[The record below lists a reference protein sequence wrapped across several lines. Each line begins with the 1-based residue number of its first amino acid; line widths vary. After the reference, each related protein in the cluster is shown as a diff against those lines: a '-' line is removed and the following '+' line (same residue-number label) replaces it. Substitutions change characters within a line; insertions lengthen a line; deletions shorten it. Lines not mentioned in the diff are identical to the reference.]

1 MPIYEYKALKE
12 SGKIA
17 QGVIDADTAKDAR
30 DKLRARKIHVTEMA
44 PLRKKDERR
53 GGRLPS
59 LPVPFRRR
67 VDFGELTITTRQFA
81 TLLGSGIP
89 LAEGLGAL
97 IQQVESRAME
107 TTLRDIRE
115 RVTQGSG
122 LADAMAHHP
131 RVFSDLYVNMVR
143 AGEASGTLDEI
154 LMRLA
159 NHLQKQNHIRS
170 KVKAALTIPVVY
182 VVVAV
187 GVVAFLMTFVVP
199 KLISI
204 FESEDVALPLVTEIL
219 IGVSAF
225 FRDWWWGV
233 GLGLVALWAAF
244 FLVKRSE
251 KGRLLHDTY
260 ALRLPI
266 FGKLL
271 KKDAIARFAVTFST
285 LLRSGIPALEC
296 LRIVQRIVNNK
307 LLSNVLGDVHDK
319 ILEGADISTPLKRS
333 GVFPPVVGYMIAVGE
348 QSGRLEELLDKIA
361 ETYEEE
367 IEITTQRIT
376 ALIEPVII
384 VCMAVVVAFIVIAIL
399 LPLVQG
405 FDV

>member
-1 MPIYEYKALKE
+1 MPIFEYKALKE
-12 SGKIA
+12 TGEST
-17 QGVIDADTAKDAR
+17 QGVIDADTSKDAR
-30 DKLRARKIHVTEMA
+30 EKLRSRKIHVTEMA
-44 PLRKKDERR
+44 PLEEKER
-53 GGRLPS
+53 GGFSLHLPAF
-59 LPVPFRRR
+59 LHRR

-81 TLLGSGIP
+81 TLLSSGIP
-89 LAEGLGAL
+89 LAETLGAL

-107 TTLRDIRE
+107 MTLRDIRE

-131 RVFSDLYVNMVR
+131 GVFSDLYINMVR

-154 LMRLA
+154 LLRLS
-159 NHLQKQNHIRS
+159 NHLQGQNRLRN
-170 KVKAALTIPVVY
+170 KVKAALTIPIVY

-187 GVVAFLMTFVVP
+187 GVMVFLMSVVVP
-199 KLISI
+199 KIVTI
-204 FESEDVALPLVTEIL
+204 FESENVAMPLITEVL
-219 IGVSAF
+219 IWVSSF
-225 FRDWWWGV
+225 FQGYWWVLFLLG
-233 GLGLVALWAAF
+233 GLLFGAYRLL
-244 FLVKRSE
+244 KRSE
-251 KGRLLHDTY
+251 RGRLLHDTY
-260 ALRLPI
+260 ILQMPI

-296 LRIVQRIVNNK
+296 LRIVQRIVNNH
-307 LLSNVLGDVHDK
+307 LLSKVLGEVHDK

-348 QSGRLEELLDKIA
+348 QSGRLEELLDKVA
-361 ETYEEE
+361 ESYEEE
-367 IEITTQRIT
+367 IEVATARIT

-384 VCMAVVVAFIVIAIL
+384 VAMAVVVAFIVIAIL

-405 FDV
+405 FQF